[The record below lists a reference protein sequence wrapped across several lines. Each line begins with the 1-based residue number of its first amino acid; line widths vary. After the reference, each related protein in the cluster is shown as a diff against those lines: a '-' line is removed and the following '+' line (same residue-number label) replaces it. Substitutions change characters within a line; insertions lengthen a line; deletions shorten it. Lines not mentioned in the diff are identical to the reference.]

1 MPIIRWKPFLEP
13 FEEFDKFFKVFAPAI
28 DVYEKK
34 GKIIAE
40 TPIAGIEPEKIDIF
54 IEDDI
59 LTIKGKTEKKS
70 EVEDKNYYRKEVR
83 YGSFYRSVTL
93 PTRVLGDKAQATY
106 ADGVLRIEIPKAV
119 EEKKKKKLIP
129 IKIKKGLAKK
139 VKAKKK

>member
-1 MPIIRWKPFLEP
+1 MSIIRWKPS
-13 FEEFDKFFKVFAPAI
+13 I

-40 TPIAGIEPEKIDIF
+40 TPIAGVEPEKIDIS

-93 PTRVLGDKAQATY
+93 PARVLGDKAQATY
-106 ADGVLRIEIPKAV
+106 ADGVLRIEIPKAAAG
-119 EEKKKKKLIP
+119 EKKKKLIP
-129 IKIKKGLAKK
+129 IKIK
-139 VKAKKK
+139 